1 MSTKKPTSAVTRRP
15 ALLADVAA
23 AAGVGSS
30 IVSRV
35 LNNDPTLSVRPE
47 TRERVEAAARALD
60 YRPNFLARGLRSA
73 RAMTIAL
80 VVPNLT
86 HPVNAAIIHGAHTAA
101 MERSYASVVV
111 DATEFFAAGETFA
124 SLLRERRVD
133 GVLVAGASDD
143 EASRHLL
150 AELTRLR
157 FPFVLANRRVPGI
170 EPFVVLDDA
179 AGMEL
184 AVDHLT
190 GLGHRRIALIGGPA
204 TADTA
209 VRRLEGFRRG
219 MRTAGA
225 RVTRELVVEST
236 VEEEGGFQAMQS
248 LLDLVRRPT
257 AVAVWSLGAAVGA
270 LAAARR
276 RGLKLPHD
284 LSVVAFHDAPIAA
297 YLDPPL
303 TTVQMALGRMAE
315 ESVGVLLDQID
326 GNEVSSRVIDAA
338 PSLVLRESTCP
349 PPAGA

>member
-1 MSTKKPTSAVTRRP
+1 MTKKKPSTAIARRP

-23 AAGVGSS
+23 AAGVGPS

-47 TRERVEAAARALD
+47 TRERVEAAARRLD

-73 RAMTIAL
+73 RTMTIAL

-86 HPVNAAIIHGAHTAA
+86 YPVNAAIIHGAHTAA
-101 MERSYASVVV
+101 MERGYASVVV
-111 DATEFFAAGETFA
+111 DASEFFGARETFA

-143 EASRHLL
+143 EASRRLL

-219 MRTAGA
+219 IRKAGA
-225 RVTRELVVEST
+225 RVTRELVVETT
-236 VEEEGGFQAMQS
+236 VEEEGGFRAMQT
-248 LLDLVRRPT
+248 LLDLARRPT

-276 RGLKLPHD
+276 RGLTLPGD
-284 LSVVAFHDAPIAA
+284 LSIVAFHDAPIAA

-315 ESVGVLLDQID
+315 ESVSVLLDQID
-326 GNEVSSRVIDAA
+326 GKRVSSRVIDVPPA
-338 PSLVLRESTCP
+338 LVERESTSP